1 MEHRVAFFDTEYP
14 IPGGWDWL
22 TESNAEFW
30 DDLAGE
36 TGERLIWLVPASN
49 SELAGYLAYLDRFA
63 DVRAEVVRPI
73 DYLQPHPRY
82 GPHLG
87 LGSMNAEEL
96 ADAFANAPRSSI
108 EADRQLASRWSK
120 LVEENAL
127 LRIVDDGALVSA
139 PIDHYDRFILDAT
152 PADWTRAVRVVGDAL
167 GATFD
172 EQVRVNSDM
181 LFSRLAALVRSG
193 AIEAQGDV
201 LGWTE
206 EQRHEPALVRR
217 RA

>member
-1 MEHRVAFFDTEYP
+1 MDERVAFFDAEYP

-30 DDLAGE
+30 DELASQA
-36 TGERLIWLVPASN
+36 GERLIWLAPTSS

-63 DVRAEVVRPI
+63 DVPAEVVRPN

-96 ADAFANAPRSSI
+96 ADAFANAPRYSI
-108 EADRQLASRWSK
+108 EADRQLAGRWSE
-120 LVEENAL
+120 LMEENAM
-127 LRIVDDGALVSA
+127 LRIVEDGALISA
-139 PIDHYDRFILDAT
+139 PIDHYDHFILGAT
-152 PADWTRAVRVVGDAL
+152 PPKWTRAVRVVGDAI

-206 EQRHEPALVRR
+206 EKRREPALVRR
-217 RA
+217 AA